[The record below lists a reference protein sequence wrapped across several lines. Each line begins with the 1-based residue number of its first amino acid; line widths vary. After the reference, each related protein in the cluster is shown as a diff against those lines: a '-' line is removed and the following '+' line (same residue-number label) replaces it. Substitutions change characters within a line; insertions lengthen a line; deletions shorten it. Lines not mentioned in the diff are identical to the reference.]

1 MREGGAAMQRFE
13 FGLMRERLVRGA
25 FAYLART
32 DSKVA
37 QKRLGV
43 SGVNGRWAKHLK
55 ADGDGGSRS
64 TNSALRQT

>member
-1 MREGGAAMQRFE
+1 
-13 FGLMRERLVRGA
+13 MRERLVRGA